1 MTEKLFG
8 FSIVMPVCSIG
19 WLKAVV
25 IVRVESLGSE
35 TICLFGLTLPKW
47 AFAKEQTDRS
57 ANAMTVLFMK
67 TSVNKNNG
75 TRYFLILRRKKILR
89 T

>member
-1 MTEKLFG
+1 M
-8 FSIVMPVCSIG
+8 
-19 WLKAVV
+19 
-25 IVRVESLGSE
+25 
-35 TICLFGLTLPKW
+35 W
-47 AFAKEQTDRS
+47 AFEKEKTYIS